1 MNETDHTLQLT
12 HNEYGWF
19 GECECSNPDFEG
31 TGLVAWWSMHRDEIH
46 NAHLEHLEEVDL

>member
-1 MNETDHTLQLT
+1 MNEYDHTLQLT

-31 TGLVAWWSMHRDEIH
+31 TGLVGWWSMNRDEVH
-46 NAHLEHLEEVDL
+46 NAHLDHLEEVEL